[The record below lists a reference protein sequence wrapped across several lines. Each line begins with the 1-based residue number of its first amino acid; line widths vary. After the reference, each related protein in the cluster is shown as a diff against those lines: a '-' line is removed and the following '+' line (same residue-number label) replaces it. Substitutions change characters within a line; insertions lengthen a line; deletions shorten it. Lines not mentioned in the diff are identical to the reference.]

1 MTRSKPIL
9 AKDIMNADVV
19 RFDAATPIERAIE
32 TLDELDISGAP
43 VTDDDG
49 RLLGILTTRDVT
61 RAEHVHSGRIEAT
74 RGDFSMSE
82 PTGDAEPADENE
94 NVILDR
100 EDYSPVVL
108 GAETV
113 ADWMNRGVV
122 TVEPDTTLR
131 EVCRKMAKEH
141 VHRVVVARGGAVVG
155 IITSFDVVRCVA
167 EGARI

>member
-1 MTRSKPIL
+1 MTRTKPIL

-19 RFDAATPIERAIE
+19 RFDAATPIETAIE

-61 RAEHVHSGRIEAT
+61 RAEHVRSGRIEAT

-82 PTGDAEPADENE
+82 PTGDLEPEDENE
-94 NVILDR
+94 NVILNR
-100 EDYSPVVL
+100 EDYSPAVV
-108 GAETV
+108 GTDTV

-122 TVEPDTTLR
+122 TVDPEATLR
-131 EVCRKMAKEH
+131 QVCQKMAKEH
-141 VHRVVVARGGAVVG
+141 VHRVIVARGRTLAG

-167 EGARI
+167 EGANV